1 MYLSFLAHREILRT
15 AVLYDRRIF
24 FFFFRIFSASAVEI
38 FHFFQSDE
46 VDSSSFS
53 HSSLLSSFD
62 IEEIK
67 E

>member
-1 MYLSFLAHREILRT
+1 MYLSFLAQREILRT
-15 AVLYDRRIF
+15 AVLYDRRI